1 MSISFLFWLNTLY
14 HCFTMCKF
22 YFDVFMMASLAN
34 GSHRSSGHNLAKL
47 DSGWWAGVQRRQKVD
62 CQETCMQL
70 SWPSKQ
76 INLTLFMQGQ
86 RFQYGCHNHNR
97 LSALFSVLCIS
108 KEWSTDEDNSVLRF
122 STTEDFFSLSKRW
135 KVGNFSPTIPPL
147 MYVYIWSYVSH
158 TILISV

>member
-1 MSISFLFWLNTLY
+1 MWWPTVGIPTPNPPSALN
-14 HCFTMCKF
+14 
-22 YFDVFMMASLAN
+22 
-34 GSHRSSGHNLAKL
+34 RSPEFGHNLAKL

-158 TILISV
+158 ILCRVFDIWFT